1 METETII
8 TLLGTLVGALGIKEV
23 WSIWK
28 KKIDVA
34 AIDKRDMSDIATDRV
49 TILEQRIDELYEENA
64 ELRSKVAR
72 LEERILH
79 TAKVRAS
86 HKIPKKQEDNKNNLK
101 I

>member
-8 TLLGTLVGALGIKEV
+8 TLLGAAAGALGIKEV

-49 TILEQRIDELYEENA
+49 TILEQRIDDLYEENA
-64 ELRSKVAR
+64 ELRAKVAR

-86 HKIPKKQEDNKNNLK
+86 HKIPKIKDN
-101 I
+101 

>member
-8 TLLGTLVGALGIKEV
+8 TLLGAAAGALGIKEV

-34 AIDKRDMSDIATDRV
+34 AKDKQDMSSIATDRV
-49 TILEQRIDELYEENA
+49 TMLEQRIDVLYEENA
-64 ELRSKVAR
+64 ELRAKVAR

-79 TAKVRAS
+79 TAKVRAG
-86 HKIPKKQEDNKNNLK
+86 HKIPKNNLK
-101 I
+101 T